1 MPRLTPTRYVLT
13 IYIYTFN
20 IYVYTGICR
29 NKNDKKFLARN
40 ILGGHNNGGIESI
53 SRLQRRNLLGGM
65 TIYQSA
71 LDVIIYNDNFY
82 NISDNRLSNGYN

>member
-1 MPRLTPTRYVLT
+1 MEVLKVSQG
-13 IYIYTFN
+13 Y
-20 IYVYTGICR
+20 
-29 NKNDKKFLARN
+29 K
-40 ILGGHNNGGIESI
+40 
-53 SRLQRRNLLGGM
+53 GGM